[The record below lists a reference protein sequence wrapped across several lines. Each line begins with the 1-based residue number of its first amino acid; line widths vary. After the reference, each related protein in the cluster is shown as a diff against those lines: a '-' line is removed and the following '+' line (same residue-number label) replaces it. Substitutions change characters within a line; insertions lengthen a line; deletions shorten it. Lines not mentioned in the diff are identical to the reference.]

1 MPYSFTDAGLAMQAE
16 VQRFLDD
23 HIYPN
28 EAEYH
33 EQCQEVGPR
42 GYPPIMDKLK
52 AAARERGLWNL
63 FLPHLAP
70 DAPGTKLSNLDY
82 APISEQL
89 GKTLFASEA
98 LNCSAPD
105 TGNMEILN
113 LYGSER
119 IKQAWLTPLLEG
131 EIRSAFCMTEPESA
145 SSDATN
151 IQLRIERDGGEYVLN
166 GRKWFSSGA
175 LADRCKVFIVM
186 GKTDPKASAHLQ
198 QSMIVVPK
206 DTPGISIGRSPQV
219 FGYVD
224 MGGHPE
230 VIYDNVRVPVDN
242 LLGEEGGGFALS
254 QARLGPGRIHHC
266 MRALGVAERALE
278 YMVRRSLGR
287 TTFGTL
293 VAQKGLIQ
301 DWIAD
306 SRIEIDMAREYVLRT
321 AHLMDTVG
329 NKAAAT
335 EISGIKVAIPN
346 ITLKVIDRAIQVH
359 GAAGVTQFFPLAE
372 MYAHARTLRIVDGP
386 DEVHKMTIARREIRK
401 YAPDFRRDLAARR
414 HHFAVLPRPGLGV
427 SPQPLQLVELAGLVE
442 HHVDH
447 EVAEVHQHPPGVI
460 EALDAERGRSTG
472 LLDALLHLLGDRPHL
487 PGVGPA
493 GDDEGVGDG
502 QNRPNRQDDA
512 VLTTF
517 GPRGSGGHRAPVS
530 DLIETARRG
539 AA

>member
-1 MPYSFTDAGLAMQAE
+1 MPYAFTDAGVALQQE
-16 VQRFLDD
+16 VQKFVDD

-28 EAEYH
+28 EREYH
-33 EQCQEVGPR
+33 EQAHEVGPT

-89 GKTLFASEA
+89 GKTTFASEA

-113 LYGSER
+113 MYGSER
-119 IKQAWLTPLLEG
+119 VKQAWLAPLLEG
-131 EIRSAFCMTEPESA
+131 EIRSAYCMTEPDTA

-151 IQLRIERDGGEYVLN
+151 VRLRITRDGDEYVLN
-166 GRKWFSSGA
+166 GTKWFSSGA
-175 LADRCKVFIVM
+175 LSERCKVLIVM
-186 GKTDPKASAHLQ
+186 GKTDPNASAHLQ
-198 QSMIVVPK
+198 QSMIVVPRA
-206 DTPGISIGRSPQV
+206 TPGISTGRTPHV
-219 FGYVD
+219 FGYSD
-224 MGGHPE
+224 LGGHPE
-230 VIYDNVRVPVDN
+230 VIFDNVRVPADN
-242 LLGEEGGGFALS
+242 LLGEEGGGFAIS

-266 MRALGVAERALE
+266 MRAIGVAERALE
-278 YMVRRSLGR
+278 LMVRRSLDR

-301 DWIAD
+301 DWIAEA
-306 SRIEIDMAREYVLRT
+306 RIEIDMAREYVLRT
-321 AHLMDTVG
+321 AHAMDTVG

-346 ITLKVIDRAIQVH
+346 IVLKVIDRAIQVH

-401 YAPDFRRDLAARR
+401 YAPDFRM
-414 HHFAVLPRPGLGV
+414 
-427 SPQPLQLVELAGLVE
+427 
-442 HHVDH
+442 
-447 EVAEVHQHPPGVI
+447 
-460 EALDAERGRSTG
+460 
-472 LLDALLHLLGDRPHL
+472 
-487 PGVGPA
+487 
-493 GDDEGVGDG
+493 
-502 QNRPNRQDDA
+502 
-512 VLTTF
+512 
-517 GPRGSGGHRAPVS
+517 
-530 DLIETARRG
+530 
-539 AA
+539 